1 MNLNELINNNMY
13 INIVLT
19 ILIALYAGV
28 IAPALPNSVITFFD
42 TVFGKILFVFLIAY
56 TAGKNIEIALI
67 LSIALVI
74 TLDIL
79 NKRQVELFN
88 SDIEKFSTIESED
101 GTMSEDPTQDPDS
114 MDGDPVVVP
123 DAPSMGEYSD
133 PDLVEDRD
141 SMDGDT
147 MDGDT
152 MDGTGP
158 DSENEGTQPP
168 TSEDDMMLDAPMINI
183 PESVPVTEASSQLG
197 NIPSIGMPVP
207 GPRIDNDTDNKDSAA
222 TEDAQSLDNVI
233 PGPGG
238 EGFINFRA
246 NDDTCKYAPY

>member
-1 MNLNELINNNMY
+1 MNFNELINNNMY

-101 GTMSEDPTQDPDS
+101 GTMSEDATQDPNSMDGTPVVLDPEAGYANPNPEEGKEEEEEEEEEADYMDGPYPDS
-114 MDGDPVVVP
+114 MD
-123 DAPSMGEYSD
+123 
-133 PDLVEDRD
+133 ED
-141 SMDGDT
+141 
-147 MDGDT
+147 
-152 MDGTGP
+152 
-158 DSENEGTQPP
+158 TQPP
-168 TSEDDMMLDAPMINI
+168 TTSEDDMMLDAPMINI
-183 PESVPVTEASSQLG
+183 PMTDDPVDINKSP
-197 NIPSIGMPVP
+197 IPSIAMPI
-207 GPRIDNDTDNKDSAA
+207 RSNDTDNIDTDSSA

-233 PGPGG
+233 PAPGG